1 MVRLSDMG
9 DTAEPHSQWGRYLRR
24 MTRRPDWSVAKLARE
39 SGIARQTIFE
49 WMRDGGESVTVGSV
63 RRIAEA
69 LGDDL
74 SNALLAAG
82 GVDEEISAIH
92 QSNLDPA
99 AKADLMEYVKTL
111 REAQRSV
118 RQQEIEALLR
128 SPRKAA

>member
-1 MVRLSDMG
+1 
-9 DTAEPHSQWGRYLRR
+9 

-69 LGDDL
+69 LGDDV

-118 RQQEIEALLR
+118 RRQEIEALLR